1 MEEILL
7 VYILENNRIASKERM
22 LEVYFNIIEWGPN
35 VYGIGEASHYYF
47 QKRPADL
54 SLNECLFLARI
65 IPSPRRFMYQFND
78 QGNLR
83 DFAAKQVT
91 FLTNLMIRR
100 GLLPIEDTVYK
111 ALPLFITGPA
121 KSLIRVKIKDT
132 TALDSIQISDEFD
145 F

>member
-1 MEEILL
+1 
-7 VYILENNRIASKERM
+7 
-22 LEVYFNIIEWGPN
+22 
-35 VYGIGEASHYYF
+35 
-47 QKRPADL
+47 
-54 SLNECLFLARI
+54 
-65 IPSPRRFMYQFND
+65 MYQFND

-111 ALPLFITGPA
+111 TLPLFITGPA